1 MQKKKKKTNKKAT
14 KQTRKQLHLGFN
26 GLIKIAK
33 LMENVSILGNFK

>member
-1 MQKKKKKTNKKAT
+1 MQKTKKKTNKKAN

-33 LMENVSILGNFK
+33 LMENVSIFGNFK